1 MITEGRRQKGNRE
14 QPPRKGQR
22 EGSGVAKK
30 KKEKEKKKK
39 RGLEKDEKRIKKE
52 ETCWNERTK

>member
-1 MITEGRRQKGNRE
+1 MIKEGRRQKGNRE

-30 KKEKEKKKK
+30 RKKKKRK

-52 ETCWNERTK
+52 KTCWNERTK